1 MSALSRRTRRAG
13 SKTRP
18 LAWPVLVCTVVC
30 VLTPRPAFADPAPAG
45 GPPTSPAA
53 GGTTAPDVTI
63 PDIGATPV
71 PSTPLPGPTTHAPA
85 TAAPVTG
92 PFAAQI
98 LAKFAET
105 EAVGEKLTQ
114 AGIDLTA
121 AQSSTKTTYDVWQDA
136 LAQAKDLQGK
146 ADGAAAKAY
155 KDAAGLG
162 PFSEF
167 ATDVHQLGMLAPGLG
182 DGSRGGPGGSETAIQ
197 DAARAKQQAS
207 IDEQAYRS
215 ALAHEQQLETDQTNL
230 TTSHNQLNA
239 ELVDLRTR
247 NKGQVD
253 QAEAAQEA
261 IDRGLAPRFKPGSSV
276 AGKVANP
283 KAIAALTFAY
293 AQLGKPYVWATEGPY
308 TYDCSGLMWAAYRST
323 GYQLPRVANDQ
334 FHATQEIP
342 PNQLLP
348 GDMLFFSVTSGTDW
362 TTISHVAMY
371 VGDGLMIEAPRTG
384 ERVKVTTVWWSA
396 FFGATRVYPAVPAA
410 PPPPH
415 PPTTTPP
422 ITPPSTPPPSSP
434 TPPPSTPATPTDPPS
449 TPPSTDPTDPPSTPP
464 STDPTNPPTT
474 PPATDPTATP
484 TDPPTTPPATNPTAT
499 PTATPTDPPTTPP
512 ATNSP
517 AADPTAA
524 PTVTPT
530 EQPTD
535 PPTTTGA

>member
-30 VLTPRPAFADPAPAG
+30 VLTPRPAFADPATAG
-45 GPPTSPAA
+45 GPPTSPTA

-63 PDIGATPV
+63 PDIGAMPV
-71 PSTPLPGPTTHAPA
+71 PSTPLPGPTTPAPA
-85 TAAPVTG
+85 AAAPVTG
-92 PFAAQI
+92 PFAAQVM
-98 LAKFAET
+98 AKFAET

-121 AQSSTKTTYDVWQDA
+121 AQSTTTTTYDAWQEA
-136 LAQAKDLQGK
+136 LAQAKDLQRK

-162 PFSEF
+162 PFSAF

-182 DGSRGGPGGSETAIQ
+182 DGSRGGPAGSEAAIQ

-215 ALAHEQQLETDQTNL
+215 ALAHQQQLETDQANL

-247 NKGQVD
+247 NQTQVD

-293 AQLGKPYVWATEGPY
+293 AQIGKPYVWGTEGPS

-342 PNQLLP
+342 PDQLLP
-348 GDMLFFSVTSGTDW
+348 GDMLFFSVTSATDW

-396 FFGATRVYPAVPAA
+396 FFGATRVYQAVPAA

-422 ITPPSTPPPSSP
+422 ITPPSTPPPTSP
-434 TPPPSTPATPTDPPS
+434 TPPPSTPPTPTEPP
-449 TPPSTDPTDPPSTPP
+449 TPPPT
-464 STDPTNPPTT
+464 PTEPPTT
-474 PPATDPTATP
+474 PPTTDPPTTPPTTNP
-484 TDPPTTPPATNPTAT
+484 TDPPTTPPATPTPTTPPATPTPTTPPATATPTTNPTAT
-499 PTATPTDPPTTPP
+499 PTQQPTDPPTTPP
-512 ATNSP
+512 AT
-517 AADPTAA
+517 DA
-524 PTVTPT
+524 PTVGG
-530 EQPTD
+530 
-535 PPTTTGA
+535 TGA